1 MNVLRMSGS
10 NIISGDRSV
19 IDLSKYM
26 VSIVNKEDVE
36 NEKPVVVGS
45 VSTKRIPNLRIAI
58 PKAKPKPPKRRFSA
72 PAEMPHRR
80 FRVSAPPVEA
90 PHRRCPIHVGKM
102 YELDDGRFGLCM
114 YFGKTLFNKRGLWVG
129 LQLENAEGKHNGTVH
144 GKKYFLCREGK
155 GVFVRP
161 CRIKRLVTEV
171 TKSNINLHDKKVTK
185 DPKRRRYLRKQT
197 IMDLVNITTPNLSR
211 RELME
216 LERRETHRRRRMS
229 EQSERSSEDK
239 SDIIVWEPAEYG
251 MTPDHGLSF
260 KPKNFYTEKELH
272 SHDSYEL
279 ESKPRVAEI
288 MEEGF
293 PEDWQEAQ
301 YDALSDLTDH
311 GGLFYP
317 RSKLHKHLN
326 EKAERKP
333 GAIETGYADKYCKPE
348 YSDINSWIDECQ
360 YSLHYPIS
368 KLHKNDGEQVD
379 RKPGAIET
387 GKSDY
392 KIAEYDVDTSIEKRQ
407 YALYH
412 PIYELHKRDGEQTAH
427 KEWAREIGRAE
438 GYHQALYS
446 VDWDPISLAQYG
458 LFYNPKEVQ
467 RNWNNRN
474 RRGSNV
480 SSIREGKRYDE
491 DNTGVWSQTA
501 NTPKAAESG
510 SPSLSSKLS
519 EAPEYASTMGQES
532 VVVMS
537 QMTPSTECNII
548 QGGATPDV
556 GVDNKEESY
565 DGDPAELLSR
575 AADEE
580 LNAYIPKRFLTRIA
594 PKTRMIRPGDITRRH
609 NTMLVWPGHKG
620 FKPHFRHKTSE
631 EDIFMK
637 DILALAEDKIGERRR
652 MPSFSQKDTGED
664 FFMKDVLNLAHY
676 KMGERRR
683 RERSRTLSRSLAVPL
698 YDITPVVS
706 EEKPMVV

>member
-10 NIISGDRSV
+10 NIISGGRSI
-19 IDLSKYM
+19 IDLSQYM
-26 VSIVNKEDVE
+26 VSMVNREDIE
-36 NEKPVVVGS
+36 NDEKPVVGS
-45 VSTKRIPNLRIAI
+45 VSPKRNPNLRIAI
-58 PKAKPKPPKRRFSA
+58 PMPKPKPKLSKRRMSA
-72 PAEMPHRR
+72 PVQMPHTR

-114 YFGKTLFNKRGLWVG
+114 YFGKTLFKRGLWVG
-129 LQLENAEGKHNGTVH
+129 LQLENANGKHNGTVH
-144 GKKYFLCREGK
+144 GKKYFLCREGR

-171 TKSNINLHDKKVTK
+171 TKSNINLHDKKVIK

-197 IMDLVNITTPNLSR
+197 IMDLVNITAPNLSR
-211 RELME
+211 RELIE
-216 LERRETHRRRRMS
+216 LERREVHRRRRMS

-239 SDIIVWEPAEYG
+239 SDISVWEPAEYG
-251 MTPDHGLSF
+251 MMPDHGLSF
-260 KPKNFYTEKELH
+260 KPKNFYTEKELN

-279 ESKPRVAEI
+279 ESKPRVSEI

-293 PEDWQEAQ
+293 PVDWHEAQ
-301 YDALSDLTDH
+301 YDNMSDLTDH

-333 GAIETGYADKYCKPE
+333 GAIETGYADKYRKPE
-348 YSDINSWIDECQ
+348 YSGMNSIEESQ

-368 KLHKNDGEQVD
+368 KLHEHDGEQVD
-379 RKPGAIET
+379 HKPGAIET

-412 PIYELHKRDGEQTAH
+412 PIYELHKRDGEQTPH

-467 RNWNNRN
+467 RNWIKRN

-480 SSIREGKRYDE
+480 SSIKEGKRYDK
-491 DNTGVWSQTA
+491 DNTGIWSQAA
-501 NTPKAAESG
+501 NTPKAAETRS
-510 SPSLSSKLS
+510 SSLSSKLS
-519 EAPEYASTMGQES
+519 SEPEYASTMGQDS
-532 VVVMS
+532 VVVMT
-537 QMTPSTECNII
+537 QMTPSTECNIVH
-548 QGGATPDV
+548 GGVTPDV
-556 GVDNKEESY
+556 DNKMEDDDE
-565 DGDPAELLSR
+565 DAVELLGR
-575 AADEE
+575 VADEE
-580 LNAYIPKRFLTRIA
+580 LNAYIPKRFLRRTA
-594 PKTRMIRPGDITRRH
+594 PKTRMIRPWDFARRH
-609 NTMLVWPGHKG
+609 NTMLVLPGHKG

-631 EDIFMK
+631 ENIYLK
-637 DILALAEDKIGERRR
+637 DVLALAEDKIGGRRK
-652 MPSFSQKDTGED
+652 PSFSREDTGED
-664 FFMKDVLNLAHY
+664 FFVKDVLNLAHH
-676 KMGERRR
+676 KMGERRK
-683 RERSRTLSRSLAVPL
+683 RERSRTLSRSLAIPL
-698 YDITPVVS
+698 YDITPLGS